1 MNKYELV
8 LQIFAIAFLLF
19 ILYLLFRFIIASIRA
34 KRLTDF
40 SLRGSKESSEKSI
53 IFRIIYSFS
62 DFLKSLVI
70 FNQYGKTYDKYIYE
84 ESRLRK
90 GIDYIS
96 IKILLGISFVFSYLF
111 ISFLYR
117 DPIFSLLIL
126 LVFVIGFLLPD
137 FYCLFI
143 RRKKVKILN
152 KNMLSAIIIM
162 NNSFKANSSTEK
174 AINDV
179 ISRTDGLLSIEFKK
193 VLNDLK
199 IGMNV
204 SEAFLRMYRRVRI
217 SSILYISRV
226 LSLVNK
232 CGISIVEA
240 FDLIES
246 KLINEEKFNNQI
258 NVLNSTN
265 KISLLIFSIL
275 PVIFILCIIFYNKEY
290 IMLFTTYLGTFVLAI
305 ILILYVFYL
314 MLLRMIFR
322 GGKYDR

>member
-8 LQIFAIAFLLF
+8 LQIFAIFFLLF
-19 ILYLLFRFIIASIRA
+19 ILYLLFRFVVASIRA

-96 IKILLGISFVFSYLF
+96 IKILLGISFVFSYSF

-117 DPIFSLLIL
+117 DSISSLLIL

-232 CGISIVEA
+232 SGISIVEA

>member
-8 LQIFAIAFLLF
+8 LQIFAIVFLLF
-19 ILYLLFRFIIASIRA
+19 IVYLLFRFVVASIRS

-96 IKILLGISFVFSYLF
+96 IKILLGISFVFSYLL

-117 DPIFSLLIL
+117 DTISSLLIL

-232 CGISIVEA
+232 SGISIVEA

>member
-8 LQIFAIAFLLF
+8 LQIFAIVFLLF
-19 ILYLLFRFIIASIRA
+19 ILYLLFRFVVVSIRA

-96 IKILLGISFVFSYLF
+96 IKILLGISFVFSYSF

-117 DPIFSLLIL
+117 DPISSLLIL

-179 ISRTDGLLSIEFKK
+179 ISRTDGLLSNEFKK

-232 CGISIVEA
+232 SGISIVEA

>member
-8 LQIFAIAFLLF
+8 LQIFAIVFLLF

-117 DPIFSLLIL
+117 DSISSLLIL
-126 LVFVIGFLLPD
+126 LVFIIGFLLPD

>member
-8 LQIFAIAFLLF
+8 LQIFAIVFLLF
-19 ILYLLFRFIIASIRA
+19 ILYLLFRFIIATIRA

-117 DPIFSLLIL
+117 DSISSLLIL

-232 CGISIVEA
+232 SGISIVEA

-290 IMLFTTYLGTFVLAI
+290 IMLFNTYLGTFVLAI

>member
-1 MNKYELV
+1 
-8 LQIFAIAFLLF
+8 
-19 ILYLLFRFIIASIRA
+19 
-34 KRLTDF
+34 
-40 SLRGSKESSEKSI
+40 
-53 IFRIIYSFS
+53 
-62 DFLKSLVI
+62 
-70 FNQYGKTYDKYIYE
+70 
-84 ESRLRK
+84 
-90 GIDYIS
+90 
-96 IKILLGISFVFSYLF
+96 
-111 ISFLYR
+111 
-117 DPIFSLLIL
+117 
-126 LVFVIGFLLPD
+126 
-137 FYCLFI
+137 
-143 RRKKVKILN
+143 
-152 KNMLSAIIIM
+152 
-162 NNSFKANSSTEK
+162 
-174 AINDV
+174 
-179 ISRTDGLLSIEFKK
+179 
-193 VLNDLK
+193 
-199 IGMNV
+199 MNV

-232 CGISIVEA
+232 SGISIVEA

>member
-8 LQIFAIAFLLF
+8 LQIFAIVFLLF
-19 ILYLLFRFIIASIRA
+19 ILYLLFRFVVASIRA

-117 DPIFSLLIL
+117 DPISSLLIL

-179 ISRTDGLLSIEFKK
+179 ISRTDGLLSNEFKK

-232 CGISIVEA
+232 SGISIVEA

>member
-8 LQIFAIAFLLF
+8 LQIFSIAFILF
-19 ILYLLFRFIIASIRA
+19 IVYLLFKFIVACIKA

-40 SLRGSKESSEKSI
+40 SLKGSKENSEKSL
-53 IFRIIYSFS
+53 IFKIIYSFS

-70 FNQYGKTYDKYIYE
+70 FNQYAKTYDKYIYE

-96 IKILLGISFVFSYLF
+96 TKLLLGFSFIFCYLF
-111 ISFLYR
+111 ITFLYK
-117 DPIFSLLIL
+117 DFVSSLLIL
-126 LVFVIGFLLPD
+126 LVFVIGFLIPD

-162 NNSFKANSSTEK
+162 NNSFKANGSTEK

-179 ISRTDGLLSIEFKK
+179 ISRTDGLICIEFKK

-217 SSILYISRV
+217 YSVLYISRV
-226 LSLVNK
+226 LSLVYK
-232 CGISIVEA
+232 SGISIVEA
-240 FDLIES
+240 FDMIES
-246 KLINEEKFNNQI
+246 KLINDEKINNQI
-258 NVLNSTN
+258 NMLNTTN
-265 KISLLIFSIL
+265 KFSLLIFSIL
-275 PVIFILCIIFYNKEY
+275 PVIFILCIIIYNKEY
-290 IMLFTTYLGTFVLAI
+290 LTLFTTYLGTFVLAI
-305 ILILYVFYL
+305 IMILYVFYL
-314 MLLRMIFR
+314 MLLRLIFR
-322 GGKYDR
+322 GDKYDR

>member
-8 LQIFAIAFLLF
+8 LQIFAIFFLLF
-19 ILYLLFRFIIASIRA
+19 ILYLLFRFVVASIRA

-117 DPIFSLLIL
+117 DPISSLLIL

-232 CGISIVEA
+232 SGISIVEA

>member
-8 LQIFAIAFLLF
+8 LQIFAIFFLLF
-19 ILYLLFRFIIASIRA
+19 ILYLLFRFVVASIRA

-117 DPIFSLLIL
+117 EPISSLLIL

-232 CGISIVEA
+232 SGISIVEA